1 MFYAL
6 GPGETKEELIT
17 FQLTG
22 HQVDEE
28 EASEEPGEIL
38 RYANGEKMI
47 VPEIPSPLVTVCG
60 SSTPC

>member
-6 GPGETKEELIT
+6 GPGETKGELIT

-22 HQVDEE
+22 HHVDEE
-28 EASEEPGEIL
+28 EPDEIL
-38 RYANGEKMI
+38 RYANGEQMI